1 MTHAGRS
8 SLLASSVATLVALA
22 AGCAL
27 DQPPLQPSW
36 QVDVMPVL
44 AANCVRCHG
53 FPVNVTA
60 PFGLRLDSFANIEV
74 AGHDGTFQGAAINAT
89 AIATLTRPSNRR
101 PGKRAMPPQRQLDD
115 DQVTVLRNWAGLVDG
130 GGRAPRGAGRPD
142 NASPVLTLT
151 EVARDAATVTF
162 AYELRDAD
170 RDLVVGTLRGPVV
183 GAQGQLGVGVIG
195 DLVAGRGTFVV
206 DVTGVPAGVHAL
218 TARLDDGADID
229 GPDGTDDFID
239 VPAGALE
246 VTP

>member
-1 MTHAGRS
+1 MNHAGRPT
-8 SLLASSVATLVALA
+8 LLATRLVSVVVLA

-27 DQPPLQPSW
+27 DEPPLQPSW

-53 FPVNVTA
+53 FPSNVTA
-60 PFGLRLDSFANIEV
+60 PFGLRLDSFDNIEV
-74 AGHDGTFQGAAINAT
+74 AGYEGTFQGAAANAT
-89 AIATLTRPSNRR
+89 AIATLTRPSMRR
-101 PGKRAMPPQRQLDD
+101 PGELAMPPQRQIDAYE
-115 DQVTVLRNWAGLVDG
+115 VTVLRNWAGLVDG
-130 GGRAPRGAGRPD
+130 GGKAPRGAGRPD
-142 NASPVLTLT
+142 NATPVFTLT
-151 EVARDAATVTF
+151 EVARDATTVTL

-206 DVTGVPAGVHAL
+206 DVAGVPAGVHTL
-218 TARLDDGADID
+218 TARLDDGADVD
-229 GPDGTDDFID
+229 GPDGTDDYID

-246 VTP
+246 LP

>member
-1 MTHAGRS
+1 MNHAGHPS
-8 SLLASSVATLVALA
+8 FMAALHVSVVVLA

-27 DQPPLQPSW
+27 DEPPVQPSW

-53 FPVNVTA
+53 YPSNVTA
-60 PFGLRLDSFANIEV
+60 PFGLRLDSFENIEV
-74 AGHDGTFQGAAINAT
+74 AGYEGTFQGAAANAT
-89 AIATLTRPSNRR
+89 AIATLTRPSMRR
-101 PGKRAMPPQRQLDD
+101 PGELAMPPARQIDEHE
-115 DQVTVLRNWAGLVDG
+115 VTVLRNWAGLVDG
-130 GGRAPRGAGRPD
+130 GGKAPRGAGRPD

-151 EVARDAATVTF
+151 EVVRDATTVTL

-183 GAQGQLGVGVIG
+183 NAQGQLGVGVVG
-195 DLVAGRGTFVV
+195 DLVAGRGTIVV
-206 DVTGVPAGVHAL
+206 DLTGVAPGVYDL

-239 VPAGALE
+239 VPAGAIE
-246 VTP
+246 VAP